1 MVAFDLPNHCRYDSN
16 HDRVTGDMGMTGVAI
31 NSVEDVWVLFDG
43 IQLDKVRVSMTMS
56 GAVLAVMA
64 MYIRAAVDH
73 TMELGPERINYSEVG
88 GWGEGGDSSYSYDNM
103 LVLSEIR
110 GTN

>member
-1 MVAFDLPNHCRYDSN
+1 MVAFDLPTHCGYNYD
-16 HDRVTGDMGMTGVAI
+16 HDRVTGDVGMAGVAI
-31 NSVEDVWVLFDG
+31 YSVDDVRVLFNG
-43 IQLDKVRVSMTMS
+43 IHLNKVIVSMTTK
-56 GAVLAVMA
+56 GDVLNVMA

-73 TMELGPERINYSEVG
+73 PMELGPERINYSEVG